1 MDLWHPRNPRMPNSH
16 QVLRSCLRGVRD
28 KMQRL
33 RETIK
38 AMTPEELIR
47 LMEAAATHRYTVRVS
62 PDGTVEMRPGKGTS
76 AERTAAWRL
85 RRSVPP
91 PEPPPLEEQVPKPK
105 RTTYGPEPEACTIS
119 PPESVGPQVL
129 AAWQEWQTYRQTR
142 ASHPTSRLRI
152 PWTAQAARL
161 SANSVQACTAS
172 HGPQIV
178 ADRITA
184 AIAGNWQGLNFDKLE
199 THANHRPANRAPS
212 RNPVGTKKA
221 NPALDGDFLP
231 GDF

>member
-1 MDLWHPRNPRMPNSH
+1 
-16 QVLRSCLRGVRD
+16 
-28 KMQRL
+28 
-33 RETIK
+33 
-38 AMTPEELIR
+38 MTPEELIR
-47 LMEAAATHRYTVRVS
+47 LMEAAATHRYTVRVA

-91 PEPPPLEEQVPKPK
+91 PEPPPVEEQVPKPK

-119 PPESVGPQVL
+119 PPECVGPQVL
-129 AAWQEWQTYRQTR
+129 AAWKEWQTYRQNR
-142 ASHPTSRLRI
+142 ASHPTSRLRL

-161 SANSVQACTAS
+161 SANSVEAFTQS

-199 THANHRPANRAPS
+199 THANHRPANRTPS
-212 RNPVGTKKA
+212 RNPIGTKRPDA
-221 NPALDGDFLP
+221 AALDGDFLP